1 MGVESQDPWDLH
13 LPVGG
18 AVLVS
23 SRPYPPPRLKGRVAE
38 GGSRAVQAVGEGRKK

>member
-1 MGVESQDPWDLH
+1 MLNRRTRGISTSRS
-13 LPVGG
+13 GG

-38 GGSRAVQAVGEGRKK
+38 GGSRAVPAVGESRKK